1 MQRISL
7 CFIMFALIGILH
19 GRYNKKSLNWDYLQL
34 KLAWPPSY
42 CSEYPCKLP
51 PKLSR
56 FTIRG
61 FWPTVWPYR
70 PQTNCSYHG
79 EFDILSLMAI
89 RTEMDYA
96 WPNLTDYK
104 NSKLMWAN
112 EWRLHGQCAV
122 DDRAIFHQLGYFN
135 YSISLKNRI
144 NLLDKLKSYGIIPQS
159 TALIGKAQ
167 IMYILQSAYGMPVAL
182 KCRPFKQARPK
193 YEYIQNGDKF
203 KLAAI
208 NRDYQEKLFYQ
219 LDEVIFC
226 FNVNLTIISC
236 PFSEQQLTNK
246 CPDVFIFN
254 DYSKRTQ

>member
-1 MQRISL
+1 MQKISL

-42 CSEYPCKLP
+42 CSEYP
-51 PKLSR
+51 
-56 FTIRG
+56 
-61 FWPTVWPYR
+61 
-70 PQTNCSYHG
+70 
-79 EFDILSLMAI
+79 AI

-104 NSKLMWAN
+104 NSKLMWAT

-182 KCRPFKQARPK
+182 KCRPFKQA
-193 YEYIQNGDKF
+193 
-203 KLAAI
+203 
-208 NRDYQEKLFYQ
+208 LFYQ

-236 PFSEQQLTNK
+236 PLSEKQLTNK

>member
-104 NSKLMWAN
+104 NSKLM
-112 EWRLHGQCAV
+112 C
-122 DDRAIFHQLGYFN
+122 
-135 YSISLKNRI
+135 
-144 NLLDKLKSYGIIPQS
+144 KLKSYGIIPQS